1 MANLKER
8 LLGLID
14 NGTSAALSLVDK
26 MNETINSIDWDEQF
40 ESLNTVKDSLLQ
52 KGNELLGEFN
62 ELMKQVKN
70 NISDF
75 EVTVPF
81 DESLGEKFDSRIEDG
96 NLIVEV
102 TFKDE
107 HTERSNKTAVTIP
120 QNCDVEKKTEKYN
133 AVTKTMT
140 VIIPKVINEPK
151 EETKEEAKTEKKKST
166 RYKVSR
172 VAATKKEAKEETT
185 SHAQEAASKLLKK
198 FRENSAKAATK
209 VVQQSRAT
217 NGRFV
222 KRTPSETKR

>member
-14 NGTSAALSLVDK
+14 NGTSAALSLVDR

-40 ESLNTVKDSLLQ
+40 ESLNTVKDSLLK

-81 DESLGEKFDSRIEDG
+81 DESLGEKFESKIEDG
-96 NLIVEV
+96 KLIVEV

-120 QNCDVEKKTEKYN
+120 QNCDIEKKTEKYN

-151 EETKEEAKTEKKKST
+151 EEVKTEKKKST

-172 VAATKKEAKEETT
+172 VAATKKEAKEDTT

-198 FRENSAKAATK
+198 FRENSAKTATK
-209 VVQQSRAT
+209 VVQQSRAA

-222 KRTPSETKR
+222 KRTPSED

>member
-14 NGTSAALSLVDK
+14 NGTSAALNLVDK

-40 ESLNTVKDSLLQ
+40 ESLNTVKDSLLK

-81 DESLGEKFDSRIEDG
+81 DESLGEKFESKIEDG
-96 NLIVEV
+96 KLIVEV

-151 EETKEEAKTEKKKST
+151 EEVKTEKKKST

-172 VAATKKEAKEETT
+172 VATTKKEAKEDTT

-209 VVQQSRAT
+209 VVQQSRAA

-222 KRTPSETKR
+222 KRTPSEN